1 MELPVKK
8 LSSISFIM
16 KNFPLIITFLIFI
29 GSVFFVELSAQVE
42 KNVEPDSTSTTENYS
57 FKVGQSIINK
67 SMWLQP
73 YRFEDKSVKALSVK
87 IFIYKNT
94 DLNEPL
100 DFDLFTLMNDSK
112 KLRIRPCGVYYLKTD
127 KRKYLRSKPVNN
139 NYNAFK
145 EAQIEGF
152 ANFEAESYKT
162 NFLGLK
168 KKKAKPSVKSLK
180 KVNVKAK
187 KTSYFIDFPVY
198 EGFTYGKIYYKNK
211 PIGFAAVKN

>member
-8 LSSISFIM
+8 LSSINFVM
-16 KNFPLIITFLIFI
+16 KNFPLIITFLFFI
-29 GSVFFVELSAQVE
+29 GSVFFVEVSAQKE
-42 KNVEPDSTSTTENYS
+42 NMVEPDSTSTTNNYS

-73 YRFEDKSVKALSVK
+73 YRFEDKSVKTLSVK

-100 DFDLFTLMNDSK
+100 DFDLFTLMDESK

-139 NYNAFK
+139 NYNAFR
-145 EAQIEGF
+145 ETQIQGF
-152 ANFEAESYKT
+152 TNFEVESYKT

-168 KKKAKPSVKSLK
+168 KKKAKASVKSLK

-187 KTSYFIDFPVY
+187 KTSYFIDFPIY

-211 PIGFAAVKN
+211 PIGFAAIKN